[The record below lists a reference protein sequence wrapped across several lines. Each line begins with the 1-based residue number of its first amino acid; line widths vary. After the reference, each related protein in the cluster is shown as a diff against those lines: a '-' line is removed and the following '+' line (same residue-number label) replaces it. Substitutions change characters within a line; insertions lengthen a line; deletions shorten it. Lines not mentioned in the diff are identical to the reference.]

1 MPFRNSVH
9 DRAVSLRPR
18 DFLFGTLPVPHHFS
32 GLDTVII
39 RVRDISAATAWYVQH
54 LGAEAIYEDAEQ
66 RLAVIEIGGDDDGNG
81 ASTLT
86 LWQLD
91 DGVAWAPSNTYPIL
105 ATPDAKAAHAA
116 LTAQGVEV
124 GVLMETPGVWFF
136 RFADLDGNALEACEV
151 KA

>member
-1 MPFRNSVH
+1 M
-9 DRAVSLRPR
+9 
-18 DFLFGTLPVPHHFS
+18 PHHFS

-39 RVRDISAATAWYVQH
+39 RVRDISAATTWYVQH
-54 LGAEAIYEDAEQ
+54 LGAEALYEDAEQ
-66 RLAVIEIGGDDDGNG
+66 RLAVIEVGGSPDGEMAG
-81 ASTLT
+81 STLT

-91 DGVAWAPSNTYPIL
+91 DGVAWAPSSTYPIL

-116 LTAQGVEV
+116 LTSQGVEV
-124 GVLMETPGVWFF
+124 GALMETPGVWFF